1 MENKTTTE
9 LLELLNKAPKE
20 GEKGYDEFWSSD
32 GKYERVMDE
41 IKTRYP
47 FYNILNEDDDES
59 LPSVWKVIK
68 ELQEEVK
75 LLKRHKHEEKSGDV
89 MIRI

>member
-9 LLELLNKAPKE
+9 LIDLLNNLSE
-20 GEKGYDEFWSSD
+20 EKGDFNEG
-32 GKYERVMDE
+32 GKYEKIMGE
-41 IKTRYP
+41 LETREP
-47 FYNILNEDDDES
+47 FIQILGEDWETS
-59 LPSVWKVIK
+59 LPAVWEAIK
-68 ELQEEVK
+68 EIQEDIK

>member
-9 LLELLNKAPKE
+9 LIDLLNNLSEEKGDFKE
-20 GEKGYDEFWSSD
+20 G
-32 GKYERVMDE
+32 GKYEKILGELKDRE
-41 IKTRYP
+41 P
-47 FYNILNEDDDES
+47 FLQILGEDWDTS
-59 LPSVWKVIK
+59 LPAVWKAI
-68 ELQEEVK
+68 EEIQKDIK